1 MKKFGFNQFQIKIF
15 MALLMVTDHLSL
27 VPGLI
32 SGDLIGIFH
41 ILTRCVAV
49 WFAYGAVE
57 GVLYTHDIKK
67 YIYRLY
73 GAAAIM
79 FSGNI
84 LLGFLFASKK
94 ILISNNIFLTLAI
107 GVTIVAA
114 LKYIDTKSTRYIVVA
129 VNFVVGFVIGEGGYL
144 LLPFM
149 IITYYTYK
157 NAKLRNILYMIL
169 AAVICAI
176 FFVPYDTVAATVKML
191 AYNSD
196 FMFITVI
203 PFLYLYNGEHGP
215 YNKFSKYFFYVFYP
229 AHLWILTII
238 AYFVS

>member
-27 VPGLI
+27 VPGLV

-84 LLGFLFASKK
+84 LLGLLFASKQ
-94 ILISNNIFLTLAI
+94 IMISNNIFLTLAI
-107 GVTIVAA
+107 GVTI
-114 LKYIDTKSTRYIVVA
+114 
-129 VNFVVGFVIGEGGYL
+129 
-144 LLPFM
+144 
-149 IITYYTYK
+149 
-157 NAKLRNILYMIL
+157 
-169 AAVICAI
+169 
-176 FFVPYDTVAATVKML
+176 
-191 AYNSD
+191 
-196 FMFITVI
+196 
-203 PFLYLYNGEHGP
+203 
-215 YNKFSKYFFYVFYP
+215 
-229 AHLWILTII
+229 
-238 AYFVS
+238 

>member
-32 SGDLIGIFH
+32 SDDLIGIFH

-84 LLGFLFASKK
+84 LLGFLFASKQ

-129 VNFVVGFVIGEGGYL
+129 VNFVVGFVIGEG
-144 LLPFM
+144 
-149 IITYYTYK
+149 
-157 NAKLRNILYMIL
+157 
-169 AAVICAI
+169 AVICVI
-176 FFVPYDTVAATVKML
+176 FFVPYDTVTATVKML

-196 FMFITVI
+196 FMFITII

-215 YNKFSKYFFYVFYP
+215 YTKFSKYFFYIFYP

>member
-32 SGDLIGIFH
+32 SDDLIGIFH

-79 FSGNI
+79 FLGNI
-84 LLGFLFASKK
+84 LLGFLFASKQ

-114 LKYIDTKSTRYIVVA
+114 LKYIDTKIYQIHCSCSE
-129 VNFVVGFVIGEGGYL
+129 FL
-144 LLPFM
+144 L
-149 IITYYTYK
+149 
-157 NAKLRNILYMIL
+157 
-169 AAVICAI
+169 
-176 FFVPYDTVAATVKML
+176 
-191 AYNSD
+191 
-196 FMFITVI
+196 
-203 PFLYLYNGEHGP
+203 
-215 YNKFSKYFFYVFYP
+215 
-229 AHLWILTII
+229 
-238 AYFVS
+238 

>member
-84 LLGFLFASKK
+84 LLGFLFASKQ

-144 LLPFM
+144 LL
-149 IITYYTYK
+149 
-157 NAKLRNILYMIL
+157 YMVL

-215 YNKFSKYFFYVFYP
+215 YTKFSKYFFYVFYP